1 MKDRTRRYG
10 IVDAHIMQ
18 DNTLTIEAR
27 ALYAILASYSKA
39 DTRECA
45 PSVKTLVKVSGISK
59 DRFYKHMGQ
68 LVERGIVEKLALTRK
83 NAITRID

>member
-1 MKDRTRRYG
+1 M
-10 IVDAHIMQ
+10 DAHIMQ

-68 LVERGIVEKLALTRK
+68 LVERGIVEKLALTDGGTRK
-83 NAITRID
+83 CHNAYRLNDNVV